1 MRELLAYSQWAVME
15 EKLTLRIRADNNGDI
30 YLPVAWHSSD
40 GTQDCNYDWMVSID
54 GNNAVEY
61 SGLWSSNWKV
71 RVGYGLS
78 PLSVHTVIVKPK
90 EEDYGWLRAF
100 WYRGTDI
107 ASSLINII
115 SDKSYMWYALSEIFT
130 GDYYKAYQYYGCS
143 NLINT
148 DEELL
153 PDTLEVIG
161 NNYRYYEYAGCN
173 SLVHNAEEKILKTV
187 KVIWDNYRA
196 YQYENC
202 VWINKINMR
211 AINWASVGNNY
222 RLNQFSWMGSD
233 RNPMDVYIEGGIE
246 EGGDWWLVNSRVK
259 GVYVY
264 EWLVSDYQT
273 KLSTITSS
281 KIKKNAEWDNFE
293 YEFIEYI
300 GLADSTGKIR
310 IPVGWYSTSWS
321 QDCAYDW
328 MVSIDGGEAVEITG
342 TGSATYVS
350 VGSGLTSGSEH
361 RIVIKPKTIWWWWWR
376 AFGFYNTWAQNYIKE
391 LIHDSYKCYGSN
403 RLETGNYYKY
413 RTYRGCV
420 NLVNSY
426 EKLPTSVT
434 TIGTDYMSECY
445 GGCTSLKN
453 AFWEVLHK
461 GITIWNNYRY
471 HEYIGCSAMEIHE
484 WIAGYMWTYPTNYKY
499 EYLSGAGNDLEVYIT
514 RYEAL
519 ASGLTN
525 SMWLADNNVKY
536 VYCYVDSLYG
546 YVNNSY
552 WSNITKTKFQ
562 VYYYDYQPIPS
573 VDITKYTT
581 LIWTYG
587 MPYRSTG
594 YNYAYSIW
602 GFDENRRWV
611 APAGNNT
618 YDVRVP
624 WEAYALNGWRVY
636 GRIYRLRWLWYSG
649 TAYDTGESNDISTG
663 SGSDID
669 GNVRNFYVDYKGN
682 ITYWSARRSS
692 SWRPYREISGRIY
705 YSENVS
711 YDGWMP
717 CICASRDGRYMFGN
731 GKKYYS
737 STKWWGASEY
747 DTYTGSYTS
756 MEFSED
762 WMTVY
767 LASNFGD
774 ITQYSL
780 KSPRDLT
787 NMESTGKTKSISW
800 QFAFSKDF
808 KYLYVYNWNLT
819 VYEYNA

>member
-1 MRELLAYSQWAVME
+1 MRELLAYSKENVVE
-15 EKLTLRIRADNNGDI
+15 EKLTLRIKADSNGDI
-30 YLPVAWHSSD
+30 YLPVAWYSSD

-61 SGLWSSNWKV
+61 SGVWSSNWKI
-71 RVGYGLS
+71 RVGYWLS
-78 PLSVHTVIVKPK
+78 PLSVHTVIIKPK
-90 EEDYGWLRAF
+90 EEDFGWLRAF
-100 WYRGTDI
+100 WYNGTDI

-115 SDKSYMWYALSEIFT
+115 SDKSYKGYALSEIFT
-130 GDYYKAYQYYGCS
+130 GDYYKAYQYYWCS

-161 NNYRYYEYAGCN
+161 NNYRYYEYAGCD

-233 RNPMDVYIEGGIE
+233 KKPMDVYIEGGIE
-246 EGGDWWLVNSRVK
+246 EWGDWWLVNSRVK

-264 EWLVSDYQT
+264 EGLVSDYQT

-300 GLADSTGKIR
+300 GIADNSGKIR

-321 QDCAYDW
+321 QNCAYDW
-328 MVSIDGGEAVEITG
+328 LVSIDGGEAVEITG

-350 VGSGLTSGSEH
+350 VGSGLTEGSEH

-391 LIHDSYKCYGSN
+391 ITHDSYKCYGSN

-434 TIGTDYMSECY
+434 TIGNSYMKGCNY
-445 GGCTSLKN
+445 GCTWLIN

-461 GITIWNNYRY
+461 GCSIGSDYRY
-471 HEYIGCSAMEIHE
+471 SQYYNCSSMETHEGVAWYSG
-484 WIAGYMWTYPTNYKY
+484 TYPTNYRY
-499 EYLSGAGNDLEVYIT
+499 GYLDGAGNNMKVYMT
-514 RYEAL
+514 RYEIL
-519 ASGLTN
+519 DSGLTN
-525 SMWLADNNVKY
+525 SMWLADNKIEWVY
-536 VYCYVDSLYG
+536 VYVDNLYG
-546 YVNNSY
+546 YINNSN

-562 VYYYDYQPIPS
+562 VYYYDYQPRVA
-573 VDITKYTT
+573 VDITKYTK
-581 LIWTYG
+581 LIGTYE
-587 MPYRSTG
+587 MPDRGTG
-594 YNYAYSIW
+594 SNFDYSIW
-602 GFDENRRWV
+602 GFDDFRRGV

-624 WEAYALNGWRVY
+624 GREIALNGWKVF
-636 GRIYRLRWLWYSG
+636 GNIYRLRWLWYSG
-649 TAYDTGESNDISTG
+649 TAYDTGKSNDISTG
-663 SGSDID
+663 SGNTID
-669 GNVRNFYVDYKGN
+669 WNVKNFYVDYKGN
-682 ITYWSARRSS
+682 ITYWKGSKN
-692 SWRPYREISGRIY
+692 SGWTVYKNLVGR
-705 YSENVS
+705 VS
-711 YDGWMP
+711 YIVNGHYDGWMP
-717 CICASRDGRYMFGN
+717 CICASRDGRYMFVD

-737 STKWWGASEY
+737 STKWWSAGEY
-747 DTYTGSYTS
+747 ETYTGSYTS

-762 WMTVY
+762 WLTVY
-767 LASNFGD
+767 LASNFGN

-780 KSPRDLT
+780 KAPRDLED
-787 NMESTGKTKSISW
+787 MISTGKTKSISW

-808 KYLYVYNWNLT
+808 KYLYVYDWDLK
-819 VYEYNA
+819 VYEYME